1 VHGVATRWERVS
13 SPHSLLRRALLC
25 SAVAF
30 AAGGVLDISPV
41 SAAPVAV
48 TRDLDADGHIDA
60 VDLSSRSA
68 IGVRV
73 RGYRTAGPAR
83 RVGRGVR
90 IALRERPA
98 ADTAARPRIVLGG
111 RRITVRDG
119 AAPAVVG
126 VRLAAGR
133 PVLVWSEPPRVRRG
147 SARVRLDW
155 RSGRSASGPL
165 VLRHGRRTPIGLIA
179 SALPRRVSATRTIA
193 VLRDRAGNRVARF
206 ARTVGPPARPAAA
219 PTAAPT
225 PPPAAAATPS
235 ATPVTPA
242 PRANGLDTPVVPVFP
257 VLAPQAARSAAAFVD
272 SIGVNVHL
280 SYGSTAYNDF
290 PAVRDALVG
299 LGIHHIRDGA
309 CAGCRWLFSRYLAL
323 GALGI
328 KATMIIGSP
337 KNITGTLADNL
348 ASIRNSLRPAVDAVE
363 GPNEYDAAGD
373 DDWVASLRAYQQ
385 DLYQRVRADPALTGL
400 SVIGPSF
407 TSATSRTEFGDQS
420 AWMDSGNMHPYPGGE
435 APSKNL
441 TGELGS
447 AAAVSGS
454 KPVVATETGYH
465 DATATTS
472 GHRPV
477 SEAAAGVY
485 IPDLFLEYFRRGV
498 QRTFS
503 YELVDER
510 PETALTN
517 IEQHFGLLRND
528 FSPKPA
534 YTNLRNLIAAVGD
547 SAPAGAAGALRYDV
561 VGGDS
566 TLRRLLLQRAD
577 GGFSLVLWRDVRVW
591 DPVARQPIA
600 VVPQSLT
607 VRLGQ
612 AVASAGVV
620 QGGATLST
628 SSAPREVPVTL
639 GADPVVVRLG

>member
-1 VHGVATRWERVS
+1 
-13 SPHSLLRRALLC
+13 
-25 SAVAF
+25 
-30 AAGGVLDISPV
+30 
-41 SAAPVAV
+41 V
-48 TRDLDADGHIDA
+48 TRDLDADGHLDA

-68 IGVRV
+68 TGLHV
-73 RGYRTAGPAR
+73 RGYRTAGSAQR
-83 RVGRGVR
+83 IGHGVR
-90 IALRERPA
+90 VALRERRA
-98 ADTAARPRIVLGG
+98 ADTGARPRILLGG
-111 RRITVRDG
+111 RKIAVRDG

-133 PVLVWSEPPRVRRG
+133 PVLVWSESPRVRRG
-147 SARVRLDW
+147 RARVRLDW
-155 RSGRSASGPL
+155 TSGRSASGAL
-165 VLRHGRRTPIGLIA
+165 VLRHGRRTPVDLTA
-179 SALPRRVSATRTIA
+179 SALPRRVSATRSIA
-193 VLRDRAGNRVARF
+193 VVRDRAGNRVARF
-206 ARTVGPPARPAAA
+206 ARTVGPLAQPAGAPAPTPA
-219 PTAAPT
+219 PTATPT
-225 PPPAAAATPS
+225 PVPAPVAT
-235 ATPVTPA
+235 ATPVVSA
-242 PRANGLDTPVVPVFP
+242 PRAEAVDTPVVPVFP
-257 VLAPQAARSAAAFVD
+257 VLAPQDARSAAAFVD

-280 SYGSTAYNDF
+280 SYGSTAYNNF

-299 LGIHHIRDGA
+299 LGIHHVRDGA
-309 CAGCRWLFSRYLAL
+309 CAGCKWLFSRYLAL

-348 ASIRNSLRPAVDAVE
+348 ASIGTSLRSAVDAVE

-373 DDWVASLRAYQQ
+373 PDWVAKLRAYQQ
-385 DLYQRVRADPALTGL
+385 DLYQRVRTDPALTGL

-407 TSATSRTEFGDQS
+407 TSTTSRTKFGDQS
-420 AWMDSGNMHPYPGGE
+420 AWMDSGNMHPYPSGE

-441 TGELGS
+441 TAELGS

-454 KPVVATETGYH
+454 KPIVATETGYH
-465 DATATTS
+465 NATATTS

-485 IPDLFLEYFRRGV
+485 VPDLFLESFRRGV

-534 YTNLRNLIAAVGD
+534 YTNLANLIAAVGD
-547 SAPAGAAGALRYDV
+547 SAPARGPGALRYDV
-561 VGGDS
+561 TGGDS
-566 TLRRLLLQRAD
+566 TLRQLLLQRAD

-600 VVPQSLT
+600 VAPQSVT

-612 AVASAGVV
+612 AVASAGVI
-620 QGGATLST
+620 QGGATLRASST
-628 SSAPREVPVTL
+628 PREVPVTL

>member
-1 VHGVATRWERVS
+1 VS

-25 SAVAF
+25 SGVAL
-30 AAGGVLDISPV
+30 AAGTVLETAPV
-41 SAAPVAV
+41 LAAPVAV
-48 TRDLDADGHIDA
+48 TRDLDADGHLDA
-60 VDLSSRSA
+60 IDLSTRSA
-68 IGVRV
+68 AGLGVGGYRIAAPARRHGHGVRV
-73 RGYRTAGPAR
+73 
-83 RVGRGVR
+83 
-90 IALRERPA
+90 ALRERRA
-98 ADTAARPRIVLGG
+98 ADTAVRPRILVGG
-111 RRITVRDG
+111 RRIAVRDG

-133 PVLVWSEPPRVRRG
+133 PVLVWSEPPLVRRG

-155 RSGRSASGPL
+155 SSGRSSSGSL
-165 VLRHGRRTPIGLIA
+165 VLRHGRRTPVGLSA
-179 SALPRRVSATRTIA
+179 SALPRRVSATGAIA
-193 VLRDRAGNRVARF
+193 VVRDRAGNRVARF
-206 ARTVGPPARPAAA
+206 ARTVGPLAQPAAA
-219 PTAAPT
+219 PTPT
-225 PPPAAAATPS
+225 PAPAPVAAATP
-235 ATPVTPA
+235 APTPA
-242 PRANGLDTPVVPVFP
+242 ATVDTPVVPVFP
-257 VLAPQAARSAAAFVD
+257 VLAPQEARSAAAFVD

-299 LGIHHIRDGA
+299 LGIHHVRDGA
-309 CAGCRWLFSRYLAL
+309 CAGCTWLFSRYLAL

-337 KNITGTLADNL
+337 KNITGSLADNL

-373 DDWVASLRAYQQ
+373 PDWVANLRAYQQ
-385 DLYQRVRADPALTGL
+385 DLYRRVRSDPALTGL

-407 TSATSRTEFGDQS
+407 TSATSRTRFGDQS
-420 AWMDSGNMHPYPGGE
+420 AWMDSGNMHPYPSGE

-441 TGELGS
+441 TAELGS

-465 DATATTS
+465 NATATTS

-510 PETALTN
+510 PETPLTN

-534 YTNLRNLIAAVGD
+534 YTNLKSLITAVGD
-547 SAPAGAAGALRYDV
+547 SAPAGGPGALRYDV
-561 VGGDS
+561 TGGDS
-566 TLRRLLLQRAD
+566 TLRQLLLQRAD

-600 VVPQSLT
+600 VAPQTVT

-612 AVASAGVV
+612 AVASASVV
-620 QGGATLST
+620 QTGATLST